1 RVETAAAPTISPDG
15 RRVAYVRTHLLES
28 ENRRE
33 SEVWLAPVD
42 GSVPAVRI
50 SNPAFSS
57 TDPHW
62 SPDGK
67 LLAFTSRRRSLAT
80 SSDSVEES
88 AIWFLRMDTPAG
100 DAFQIDGVMASPIFS
115 PDNKWIAFVRRAR
128 TKARTYSDPV
138 EKKLAE

>member
-1 RVETAAAPTISPDG
+1 PTRPPLCTLSLHDALPI
-15 RRVAYVRTHLLES
+15 
-28 ENRRE
+28 
-33 SEVWLAPVD
+33 
-42 GSVPAVRI
+42 SVPAVRM

-100 DAFQIDGVMASPIFS
+100 DAFQIDGVSIDRKSTRLNSSHVAISY
-115 PDNKWIAFVRRAR
+115 A
-128 TKARTYSDPV
+128 
-138 EKKLAE
+138 